1 MTKSGGG
8 KLLGGVL
15 VAAMLILMSLGATAD
30 VAKVKGMINGRSGD
44 TMTLQTQGAGNVT
57 VVLTPTTK
65 VADQASIFQRQ
76 ELALTALVPGL
87 QVTVKGNTNAQ
98 QQLVAT
104 EVLFWGN
111 DLKRAQD
118 IQAGV
123 TPVEQEVAQQ
133 QKEIAAEEKASAE
146 HAAEIAA
153 NKAAIDAAIKRFGEM
168 GDYIIRG
175 EVTVLFGNDQ
185 TTMAAEYKPQLLK
198 LAEQAKTF
206 NGYMIMV
213 QGYASKVGS
222 AALNQRL
229 SSERAQNVTVFLEQ
243 QGQVPLTHM
252 LAPGAMGTSNQVA
265 SDKTA
270 EGQAENRRVVVRILQ
285 NKGIAGAS

>member
-8 KLLGGVL
+8 KFLGGVL
-15 VAAMLILMSLGATAD
+15 IAGMLIVVSVAASAD
-30 VAKVKGMINGRSGD
+30 LTRVKGVINGRSGD
-44 TMTLQTQGAGNVT
+44 TMTVQTQGSGNVT
-57 VVLTPTTK
+57 VQLTPTTK
-65 VADQASIFQRQ
+65 VVDQQNLFARQ
-76 ELALTALVPGL
+76 QFAVTALVPGL
-87 QVTVKGNTNAQ
+87 QVTVKGTYNAQ

-104 EVLFWGN
+104 EVFFWGQ

-123 TPVEQEVAQQ
+123 TPVEQEVAKQ
-133 QKEIAAEEKASAE
+133 QKEIAAEQKESAE

-185 TTMAAEYKPQLLK
+185 TAVAAEYKPQLLK

-222 AALNQRL
+222 AAMNQRL
-229 SSERAQNVTVFLEQ
+229 SAERAQNVTVFLEQ
-243 QGQVPLTHM
+243 QAQVPLTHM
-252 LAPGAMGTSNQVA
+252 LAPGAMGTSKQVA
-265 SDKTA
+265 SDKTS

>member
-1 MTKSGGG
+1 MKNSGSR
-8 KLLGGVL
+8 KVFVVML
-15 VAAMLILMSLGATAD
+15 VAAAMAVVSVAASAD
-30 VAKVKGMINGRSGD
+30 LTKVKGVINGRSGD
-44 TMTLQTQGAGNVT
+44 TMTVQTQGSGSVT
-57 VVLTPTTK
+57 VLLTPTTK
-65 VADQASIFQRQ
+65 VVDQQNLFARQ
-76 ELALTALVPGL
+76 HYALTALVPGL
-87 QVTVKGNTNAQ
+87 QVTVKGTNNAQ
-98 QQLVAT
+98 QQLVAE
-104 EVLFWGN
+104 EVFFWGQ

-123 TPVEQEVAQQ
+123 APVEQEVAQQ
-133 QKEIAAEEKASAE
+133 QKELAE

-153 NKAAIDAAIKRFGEM
+153 NKAAIEAAVKRFGEM

-185 TTMAAEYKPQLLK
+185 TAVAAEYKPQLLK

-222 AALNQRL
+222 AALNQKL
-229 SSERAQNVTVFLEQ
+229 SAERAANVTDLLEQ
-243 QGQVPLTHM
+243 QGNIPLTHM
-252 LAPGAMGTSNQVA
+252 LAPGAMGTSTQVA

>member
-1 MTKSGGG
+1 MNAVKVPRVSLVFLAGSAC
-8 KLLGGVL
+8 LLLAV
-15 VAAMLILMSLGATAD
+15 ATA
-30 VAKVKGMINGRSGD
+30 AQLTKIKGVINGRSGD
-44 TMTLQTQGAGNVT
+44 TMTVQAQDAGNVT
-57 VVLTPTTK
+57 VLLTPTTK
-65 VADQASIFQRQ
+65 VADQESIFQRQ
-76 ELALTALVPGL
+76 HLAVAALVPGL
-87 QVTVKGNTNAQ
+87 QVTVKGNYNAQ
-98 QQLVAT
+98 KQLVAE
-104 EVLFWGN
+104 EVFFWGN
-111 DLKRAQD
+111 DLQRAQD

-123 TPVEQEVAQQ
+123 TPLQTEVNQQ

-153 NKAAIDAAIKRFGEM
+153 NQAAIKAAIKRFGEL

-185 TTMAAEYKPQLLK
+185 TAVAAEYKPQLLK
-198 LAEQAKTF
+198 LAEQAKGF
-206 NGYMIMV
+206 DGYMIMV

-229 SSERAQNVTVFLEQ
+229 SAERAGNVTVFLEQ
-243 QGQVPLTHM
+243 KGQVPLTHM
-252 LAPGAMGTSNQVA
+252 LAPGAMGTSKQVA
-265 SDKTA
+265 PDKTA